1 MENELKTLQDLNLMD
16 RFLFAEAM
24 EDEIVSRNF
33 LEIIFN
39 GQVPL
44 LSHVETEKELRTSP
58 LLRSVRLDVFFMD
71 DRKTVYAA
79 EMQKKNT
86 RNLPKRSRYYQ
97 SLLDSSLLE
106 PGVIDYNLLNDSC
119 MIMITPF
126 DLFGYS
132 RYQYTFDMACRE
144 VPELKLDD
152 GGVRIFLNTKG
163 TVTDKVSPELIEF
176 LHYIE
181 RTDQKTCN
189 QCKSPRIKAIHERVK
204 LIKSSEEIGV
214 RWMQLWEEKL
224 LERKE
229 AEESGEKRGEKRL
242 ADLIKLLL
250 QDNRQ
255 DLISKAASD
264 RLIREKLFKEYQLK

>member
-86 RNLPKRSRYYQ
+86 RNLPK
-97 SLLDSSLLE
+97 
-106 PGVIDYNLLNDSC
+106 
-119 MIMITPF
+119 
-126 DLFGYS
+126 
-132 RYQYTFDMACRE
+132 
-144 VPELKLDD
+144 
-152 GGVRIFLNTKG
+152 
-163 TVTDKVSPELIEF
+163 
-176 LHYIE
+176 
-181 RTDQKTCN
+181 
-189 QCKSPRIKAIHERVK
+189 
-204 LIKSSEEIGV
+204 
-214 RWMQLWEEKL
+214 
-224 LERKE
+224 
-229 AEESGEKRGEKRL
+229 
-242 ADLIKLLL
+242 
-250 QDNRQ
+250 
-255 DLISKAASD
+255 
-264 RLIREKLFKEYQLK
+264 

>member
-97 SLLDSSLLE
+97 SLLDS
-106 PGVIDYNLLNDSC
+106 
-119 MIMITPF
+119 
-126 DLFGYS
+126 
-132 RYQYTFDMACRE
+132 
-144 VPELKLDD
+144 
-152 GGVRIFLNTKG
+152 
-163 TVTDKVSPELIEF
+163 IE
-176 LHYIE
+176 H
-181 RTDQKTCN
+181 TDQKTCN

-229 AEESGEKRGEKRL
+229 AEESGEKRL